1 MDTTFATAGADKSK
15 ISNSIHKEKS
25 MRKNSLIAAMLSVA
39 LASFAWGQSNANG
52 IGYFALEVPA
62 DVTITIDGEDGDWA
76 WFDPIFTVGPDE
88 MYEIQKAEV
97 LDKSD
102 LDVAIM
108 TAWTGTDR
116 DNRLYGFVRA
126 TDDTLVVTSDVFDDG
141 WRDDDLE
148 IITDAN
154 ASGGPHDGDGES
166 GTRAEGQQFTMHLP
180 VPGIYETPYGGDGS
194 WWLRWQVV
202 EEIHWMDEFA
212 ESRVTTNP
220 PGATTGSTNVTVNYE
235 YSIPLWD
242 YASLDGADN
251 SIRHDNEAGQIIRLT
266 YQLNEA
272 DNPEDRR
279 THQLATTGED
289 GASGNCDVCSEYT
302 LLGAD
307 EYDRADGGGTSVE
320 SESWAKIKA
329 TFSD

>member
-1 MDTTFATAGADKSK
+1 MSPSPLMATTATGRGSTT
-15 ISNSIHKEKS
+15 IS
-25 MRKNSLIAAMLSVA
+25 
-39 LASFAWGQSNANG
+39 
-52 IGYFALEVPA
+52 
-62 DVTITIDGEDGDWA
+62 
-76 WFDPIFTVGPDE
+76 TVGPDE

-116 DNRLYGFVRA
+116 DNKLYGFVRA

-154 ASGGPHDGDGES
+154 ASGGPHDGDGEA

-220 PGATTGSTNVTVNYE
+220 PGSDHGFDQRHGQLRVQQFPSGITRRWTVQITASATKT
-235 YSIPLWD
+235 
-242 YASLDGADN
+242 
-251 SIRHDNEAGQIIRLT
+251 RLGRSF
-266 YQLNEA
+266 A
-272 DNPEDRR
+272 
-279 THQLATTGED
+279 
-289 GASGNCDVCSEYT
+289 
-302 LLGAD
+302 
-307 EYDRADGGGTSVE
+307 
-320 SESWAKIKA
+320 
-329 TFSD
+329 

>member
-1 MDTTFATAGADKSK
+1 
-15 ISNSIHKEKS
+15 

-62 DVTITIDGEDGDWA
+62 NVTITIDGDDGDWA

-180 VPGIYETPYGGDGS
+180 VPGVYETPYGGDGS

-251 SIRHDNEAGQIIRLT
+251 SIRHENEAGQIIRLT

-307 EYDRADGGGTSVE
+307 EYDRADGGAGTAVE